1 MTDPNCFTLRA
12 MEPVRLGERIVVKV
26 GDITHEDVDAIVNA
40 ANSKL
45 MGGGGVD
52 GAIHNAGGPELLEEC
67 REIRATQYP
76 DGLPVG
82 KSVITSGG
90 QLPARHVIHTVG
102 PIYGKHNGEEAKL
115 LAEAYR
121 GAIRLAA
128 SRGLKSIAFPA
139 ISTGIYAYP
148 KEEAVKIARTAVE
161 TALKE
166 FPQVEEVRMVF
177 FSEKDAQL
185 FLA

>member
-1 MTDPNCFTLRA
+1 MD
-12 MEPVRLGERIVVKV
+12 PVRLGDRLVVTV
-26 GDITHEDVDAIVNA
+26 GDITQQDVDAIVNA

-52 GAIHNAGGPELLEEC
+52 GAIHEAGGPEILEQC
-67 REIRATQYP
+67 REIRAAQYP

-90 QLPARHVIHTVG
+90 QLVARHVIHTVG
-102 PIYGKHNGEEAKL
+102 PIYGKHDGEEAKL

-128 SRGLKSIAFPA
+128 SHGLKSIAFPA

-148 KEEAVKIARTAVE
+148 KEEAAKIARATVE

-166 FPQVEEVRMVF
+166 FPQIDEVRMVF

-185 FLA
+185 FLD

>member
-1 MTDPNCFTLRA
+1 MD
-12 MEPVRLGERIVVKV
+12 PVRLSDRLVVTV
-26 GDITHEDVDAIVNA
+26 GDITEQDVDAIVNA

-52 GAIHNAGGPELLEEC
+52 GAVHNAAGPELLEEC
-67 REIRATQYP
+67 REIRAGQYP

-82 KSVITSGG
+82 KSVMTSGG
-90 QLPARHVIHTVG
+90 QLKARHVIHTVG
-102 PIYGKHNGEEAKL
+102 PIFGKQNGEEAKL

-128 SRGLKSIAFPA
+128 SHGLKSIAFPA
-139 ISTGIYAYP
+139 LSTGIYAYP
-148 KEEAVKIARTAVE
+148 KEEAAKIARATVE
-161 TALKE
+161 ATLKE
-166 FPQVEEVRMVF
+166 FPQIEEVRMVF

-185 FLA
+185 FLG

>member
-1 MTDPNCFTLRA
+1 
-12 MEPVRLGERIVVKV
+12 MEPVRLGDRLVVTV
-26 GDITHEDVDAIVNA
+26 GDITQQDVDAIVNA

-52 GAIHNAGGPELLEEC
+52 GAVHSAGGPEILEEC

-90 QLPARHVIHTVG
+90 QMAARHVIHTVG
-102 PIYGKHNGEEAKL
+102 PIYGKHDGDEAKL

-128 SRGLKSIAFPA
+128 SHGLKSIAFPA

-148 KEEAVKIARTAVE
+148 KEEAAKIARATVQ
-161 TALKE
+161 TALNE
-166 FPQVEEVRMVF
+166 FPQIEEVRMVF

-185 FLA
+185 FLG

>member
-1 MTDPNCFTLRA
+1 
-12 MEPVRLGERIVVKV
+12 MEPVRLSERLVVTV
-26 GDITHEDVDAIVNA
+26 GDITHQDVDAIVNA

-52 GAIHNAGGPELLEEC
+52 GAIHNAAGPELLEAC
-67 REIRATQYP
+67 RDIRATQYP

-82 KSVITSGG
+82 KSVITTGG
-90 QLPARHVIHTVG
+90 QLTARHVIHTVG
-102 PIYGKHNGEEAKL
+102 PIYGKHGGDEPRL

-128 SRGLKSIAFPA
+128 SHGLKSIAFPA

-148 KEEAVKIARTAVE
+148 KDEAAKIAREAVE

-166 FPQVEEVRMVF
+166 HPQIVEVRMVF
-177 FSEKDAQL
+177 FSEGDAKL
-185 FLA
+185 FLAAR

>member
-1 MTDPNCFTLRA
+1 MD
-12 MEPVRLGERIVVKV
+12 PVRLGDRLVVTV
-26 GDITHEDVDAIVNA
+26 GDITHQDVDAIVNA

-52 GAIHNAGGPELLEEC
+52 GAVHNAAGPELLEEC

-82 KSVITSGG
+82 KSVMTSGG
-90 QLPARHVIHTVG
+90 QLKARHVIHTVG
-102 PIYGKHNGEEAKL
+102 PIYGKQNGEEAKL

-128 SRGLKSIAFPA
+128 SHGLKSIAFPA

-148 KEEAVKIARTAVE
+148 KDEAAKIARATVE
-161 TALKE
+161 TCLKE
-166 FPQVEEVRMVF
+166 FPQIEEVRMVF

-185 FLA
+185 FLG

>member
-1 MTDPNCFTLRA
+1 
-12 MEPVRLGERIVVKV
+12 MEPVRLGERLVVKV
-26 GDITHEDVDAIVNA
+26 GDITHEACDAIVNA

-52 GAIHNAGGPELLEEC
+52 GAIHAAAGPELLQEC
-67 REIRATQYP
+67 TEIRASQYP

-82 KSVITSGG
+82 KSVITAGG
-90 QLPARHVIHTVG
+90 QLPAKHVIHTVG

-121 GAIRLAA
+121 GAMRLAA

-148 KEEAVKIARTAVE
+148 KDQAAKIAREAVE
-161 TALKE
+161 TALRE
-166 FPQVEEVRMVF
+166 YPQIEEVRMVF